1 MFCVRVCS
9 LEVAGSDG
17 AVLADVLSPIRS
29 SRAEPGENRTS
40 VYDLLNRHAGK
51 LLKEKTHVHL
61 LGCGVVMSSA
71 ATSSPCTSCL
81 YWLMT

>member
-1 MFCVRVCS
+1 MFCVRACS

-29 SRAEPGENRTS
+29 SRAEPGENREHVFMIFCTD
-40 VYDLLNRHAGK
+40 VQEN
-51 LLKEKTHVHL
+51 THVHL
-61 LGCGVVMSSA
+61 LGCGMVMSSA

-81 YWLMT
+81 YRLMT

>member
-29 SRAEPGENRTS
+29 SRAEPGENR
-40 VYDLLNRHAGK
+40 
-51 LLKEKTHVHL
+51 EHL
-61 LGCGVVMSSA
+61 FMIF
-71 ATSSPCTSCL
+71 
-81 YWLMT
+81 